1 MPRLTL
7 LGKVD
12 RVMRLLLGLRH
23 PGVASALASAGF
35 TAAEIDEGYALL
47 RALTVADMKDAA
59 DLEPTGAS
67 AVEERIAPW
76 MRPWIPVAR
85 AALRRRHPKLESA
98 IFAHKGQ
105 SPPGS
110 YSVATTFI
118 TRWTELGDPKG
129 RWAPDGVAARK
140 LLAARGLT
148 REVVDELRRLIEV
161 RKATPRRW
169 RASSATRRKSSYR
182 GRR

>member
-47 RALTVADMKDAA
+47 RALTVADMKGAA

-76 MRPWIPVAR
+76 MRRWIPVAR

-98 IFAHKGQ
+98 IFAHKVL
-105 SPPGS
+105 STTWS
-110 YSVATTFI
+110 YSMATSFFC
-118 TRWTELGDPKG
+118 RMFELGAPTG
-129 RWAPDGVAARK
+129 RWATDGVA
-140 LLAARGLT
+140 
-148 REVVDELRRLIEV
+148 
-161 RKATPRRW
+161 
-169 RASSATRRKSSYR
+169 
-182 GRR
+182 